1 MMKRERCNRLKKAGK
16 LLASLFDRITF
27 VCLASSG
34 AMILV
39 MACIDTYGV
48 ARRYVFTN
56 PDPYVYTSIN
66 ILMLGCAV
74 FALAHVERLGRH
86 IRVSFVTGRL
96 SDKAQEIL
104 QNIIGPILGLT
115 FCLTVIWMSWN
126 DAWFS
131 LQIKQ
136 TTSGIVKIPSFPIKM
151 MVPVGLGL
159 LCLALISKIS
169 RYVVSLR
176 SKAEKVKP

>member
-1 MMKRERCNRLKKAGK
+1 MKRERCNRLGKAGQ
-16 LLASLFDRITF
+16 LLASLLDRITLVF
-27 VCLASSG
+27 LTISG

-48 ARRYVFTN
+48 ARRYVFAN

-74 FALAHVERLGRH
+74 FAIAHVERLGRH
-86 IRVSFVTGRL
+86 ISISFVAGHL
-96 SDKAQEIL
+96 SHKAQEIL
-104 QNIIGPILGLT
+104 QNIIGPILGLI
-115 FCLTVIWMSWN
+115 FCFTVIWMSWH

-136 TTSGIVKIPSFPIKM
+136 TTPGIVDIPLFPIKM
-151 MVPVGLGL
+151 MVPVGFGL
-159 LCLALISKIS
+159 LCLVLIAKIL

-176 SKAEKVKP
+176 SKAKSVKR

>member
-1 MMKRERCNRLKKAGK
+1 MKRERFNRLEKAGK
-16 LLASLFDRITF
+16 LLASLLDRITF

-34 AMILV
+34 AMIVV
-39 MACIDTYGV
+39 MACIDAYGV
-48 ARRYVFTN
+48 ARRYVFAN

-86 IRVSFVTGRL
+86 VHVSFVAGHL
-96 SDKAQEIL
+96 SHKAQEIL
-104 QNIIGPILGLT
+104 QNIIGPILGLI

-136 TTSGIVKIPSFPIKM
+136 TTPGIVEIPSFPIKM

-159 LCLALISKIS
+159 FCLVLIAKIL
-169 RYVVSLR
+169 RYVGSLKSEAKR
-176 SKAEKVKP
+176 VKL